1 MGQVLLGE
9 SQLMSNNV
17 YLDAFLS
24 EPVHTGHA
32 DVAALAH
39 VDTLQLLTIFSNK
52 KDASVGDAPAA
63 LQIEELQRR

>member
-24 EPVHTGHA
+24 ETVHTGHA
-32 DVAALAH
+32 DVATLAH
-39 VDTLQLLTIFSNK
+39 VDTL
-52 KDASVGDAPAA
+52 
-63 LQIEELQRR
+63 